1 MFTTN
6 LSFFALLCK
15 VRGSMMVYE
24 EEEEEEDEGAEAV
37 RCVSRGLR
45 FEGLMGSKVAECMM
59 VFKIVSEELKRQ
71 VGID

>member
-24 EEEEEEDEGAEAV
+24 EEEEEEVKEQ
-37 RCVSRGLR
+37 
-45 FEGLMGSKVAECMM
+45 
-59 VFKIVSEELKRQ
+59 RQ
-71 VGID
+71 LDVCPGV